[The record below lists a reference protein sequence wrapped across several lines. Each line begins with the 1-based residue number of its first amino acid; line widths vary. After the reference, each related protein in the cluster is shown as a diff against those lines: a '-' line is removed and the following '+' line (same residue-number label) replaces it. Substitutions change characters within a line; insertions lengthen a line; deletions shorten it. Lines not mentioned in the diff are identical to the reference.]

1 MAEAAAAPVP
11 VVAAPAPAG
20 RGRGRGAGKAKGRGG
35 KFKAKKVAK
44 AAPAEGAEP
53 KPKKEKPVN
62 LRTQVEA
69 EIGERNIDDV
79 IKEAR
84 AKVAELQERV
94 TKAQE
99 AEMSYETSILEGKSK
114 MEQASASVDECVHKE
129 TLALEKFKAAR
140 QALIQAQ
147 KVVAEK
153 KLEVGEEE
161 KALEVL
167 ASEGE
172 AQKGDADLIAAKQA
186 AIEAKEAAKKAYQE
200 AMLKAKQVADEM
212 KNKRATLA
220 ITNDP
225 EAEAKAKAEAE
236 REAEEAKIRKEAKT
250 LGKTQANDLK
260 TQVKELEKQRQER
273 DKARAQAFKEAAGLG
288 AKKKRLALGD
298 GAAASPA
305 KAAKIQDVD

>member
-1 MAEAAAAPVP
+1 MAEAAAAPAPEP
-11 VVAAPAPAG
+11 VVAAAG
-20 RGRGRGAGKAKGRGG
+20 RGRGKAKGRGRG
-35 KFKAKKVAK
+35 AKGKAKKVMK
-44 AAPAEGAEP
+44 VAPAEGAEP

-84 AKVAELQERV
+84 AKVAELQAKV

-99 AEMSYETSILEGKSK
+99 AEMSYETSILEGKGK
-114 MEQASASVDECVHKE
+114 MEAASAAVDECVHKE

-153 KLEVGEEE
+153 KLEVGDEE
-161 KALEVL
+161 KALDVL
-167 ASEGE
+167 SSEGDL
-172 AQKGDADLIAAKQA
+172 QKMDADLILAKKAAE
-186 AIEAKEAAKKAYQE
+186 EAKEAAKKAYQE

-236 REAEEAKIRKEAKT
+236 REAEEAKIRKEAKS
-250 LGKTQANDLK
+250 LGKTQALDLK
-260 TQVKELEKQRQER
+260 TQVKELEKQRAER

-288 AKKKRLALGD
+288 AKKKRLSLGD

>member
-11 VVAAPAPAG
+11 VVAAAG
-20 RGRGRGAGKAKGRGG
+20 RGRGKAKGRGAKG
-35 KFKAKKVAK
+35 KAKKVMK
-44 AAPAEGAEP
+44 IAPAEGAEP
-53 KPKKEKPVN
+53 KPKKEKAPN
-62 LRTQVEA
+62 LRQQVEE

-84 AKVAELQERV
+84 AKVAELQAKV

-99 AEMSYETSILEGKSK
+99 AEMSYETSILEGKGK

-153 KLEVGEEE
+153 KLEVGDEE
-161 KALEVL
+161 KALNVL
-167 ASEGE
+167 ASEGDL
-172 AQKGDADLIAAKQA
+172 QKMDADLIHAKQA

-236 REAEEAKIRKEAKT
+236 REAEEAKIRREAKT
-250 LGKTQANDLK
+250 LGKTQALDLK
-260 TQVKELEKQRQER
+260 TQVKELEKQRAER

-288 AKKKRLALGD
+288 SKKKRLSLGD

>member
-1 MAEAAAAPVP
+1 MAEAAAAAAPVP
-11 VVAAPAPAG
+11 VVAA
-20 RGRGRGAGKAKGRGG
+20 GRGRGAGKAKGRG
-35 KFKAKKVAK
+35 KFKGKAKKVK
-44 AAPAEGAEP
+44 AAPVEGAEP
-53 KPKKEKPVN
+53 KPKKEKAPN
-62 LRTQVEA
+62 LRQQVEE

-84 AKVAELQERV
+84 AKVAELQAKV

-99 AEMSYETSILEGKSK
+99 AEMSYETSILEGKGK

-161 KALEVL
+161 KALDVL

-172 AQKGDADLIAAKQA
+172 VQKMDADLIHAKQA

-236 REAEEAKIRKEAKT
+236 REAEEAKIRREAKT

-260 TQVKELEKQRQER
+260 VQVKELEKQRQER